1 MMKTMTV
8 LMVVERL
15 MTFAFVV
22 LLLAK
27 GAAMINLVEVDISW
41 YTVLAPLGVNLLLLP
56 ISALIVK
63 KQLR

>member
-27 GAAMINLVEVDISW
+27 GAAMMGLVEVDISW
-41 YTVLAPLGVNLLLLP
+41 YTVLAPLESMMELKL
-56 ISALIVK
+56 
-63 KQLR
+63 

>member
-1 MMKTMTV
+1 M
-8 LMVVERL
+8 
-15 MTFAFVV
+15 

-27 GAAMINLVEVDISW
+27 GAAMMDLVEVDISW

-63 KQLR
+63 KQLH